1 MMNYHWDIT
10 DRLGFNIDYCPEDFI
25 GIDLNAG
32 YSGITECFS
41 DSFSTG
47 SIGNVFDIL
56 LRVRIAP
63 FVKI

>member
-32 YSGITECFS
+32 YSELTGCFQIH
-41 DSFSTG
+41 FQLGALAIALTYYLG
-47 SIGNVFDIL
+47 SE
-56 LRVRIAP
+56 
-63 FVKI
+63 